1 MSQWVKC
8 LLCKHE
14 DLNSN
19 LKHTHTKLGTV
30 CPYNAGVKELGDSAT
45 SETCP

>member
-1 MSQWVKC
+1 MPLSKNIKERRRSSERDEH

-19 LKHTHTKLGTV
+19 
-30 CPYNAGVKELGDSAT
+30 P
-45 SETCP
+45 